1 MSQIQA
7 VVKENINKIYI
18 LKDKRI
24 LILYNNENSTIIIMN
39 QNTFIKEIK
48 YEINAKIND
57 LIILSNGNFAISFNK
72 LIQIFQINKNDF
84 TLVQEIKIQI
94 EKESINYFF
103 SFMELPEFTKAK
115 CAEYKNGKYFLI
127 LKRIPFDESK
137 YGLYNYSS
145 IVDIYSLT
153 KKDYYSYTKSVSLKF
168 EIKGKI
174 LCNNNYLIIH
184 GIKGANPMTTL
195 YYIYLYDIENEKE
208 TKLND
213 VRYFNEKHELYFISN
228 NKLLHYYIEGFD
240 YFINIYNLENNK
252 LISKKFLKNIVQIKY
267 IFDNEKFIYF
277 LLIEKTEKEK
287 KNEKEENKL
296 RYYKYDYNINLIE
309 EMKSPINIQSGYENV
324 IKIKQN
330 CLLLYGK
337 KQMMFLQNKNLLNN
351 KKEKNLISEIFD

>member
-18 LKDKRI
+18 LEDKRI

-103 SFMELPEFTKAK
+103 SFMELPEFTKVK

-153 KKDYYSYTKSVSLKF
+153 KKIIIPIQNQYHYNLKL
-168 EIKGKI
+168 KGKF
-174 LCNNNYLIIH
+174 YVII
-184 GIKGANPMTTL
+184 I
-195 YYIYLYDIENEKE
+195 I
-208 TKLND
+208 
-213 VRYFNEKHELYFISN
+213 
-228 NKLLHYYIEGFD
+228 
-240 YFINIYNLENNK
+240 
-252 LISKKFLKNIVQIKY
+252 
-267 IFDNEKFIYF
+267 
-277 LLIEKTEKEK
+277 
-287 KNEKEENKL
+287 
-296 RYYKYDYNINLIE
+296 
-309 EMKSPINIQSGYENV
+309 
-324 IKIKQN
+324 
-330 CLLLYGK
+330 
-337 KQMMFLQNKNLLNN
+337 
-351 KKEKNLISEIFD
+351 